1 MPAKGRTV
9 SLHAH
14 TRNLRNRYE
23 TERIGRAMLQT
34 QLMSSSKF
42 IARLIGPVFVV
53 SGIAMLWNRGSYPDM
68 VEEFLHS
75 PALIYIAG
83 FLALLGGLAIVNVHN
98 SWHWGWP
105 LIVTVIGWLAVIGGT
120 FRMVAPQYVQTLGGA
135 MFAHSAV
142 VIAIAILSV
151 ALGGFVSF
159 KGYME

>member
-14 TRNLRNRYE
+14 TRNLRSRYE
-23 TERIGRAMLQT
+23 TERIGRAMLQA
-34 QLMSSSKF
+34 QLKSSSKF

-105 LIVTVIGWLAVIGGT
+105 LIVTVIGWVAVVGGT
-120 FRMVAPQYVQTLGGA
+120 FRMVAPQYVQTLGSA
-135 MFAHSAV
+135 IFAHSAV
-142 VIAIAILSV
+142 VIVIAILSV

>member
-68 VEEFLHS
+68 VEEFLRS

-105 LIVTVIGWLAVIGGT
+105 LTVTVIGWLAVIGGT
-120 FRMVAPQYVQTLGGA
+120 FRMVAPRYVQTLGSA
-135 MFAHSAV
+135 MFAYSPV

-151 ALGGFVSF
+151 ALGGFLSF
-159 KGYME
+159 KGYTE

>member
-1 MPAKGRTV
+1 MPAKGRIV

-23 TERIGRAMLQT
+23 TERIGRAMLQA

-42 IARLIGPVFVV
+42 IARLIGPLFVV
-53 SGIAMLWNRGSYPDM
+53 SGIAMLWNHGSYPDM
-68 VEEFLHS
+68 VEEFLRS

-98 SWHWGWP
+98 SWLWGWP

-120 FRMVAPQYVQTLGGA
+120 FRMVAPRYVQTLGSA
-135 MFAHSAV
+135 MFAYSAV

-151 ALGGFVSF
+151 ALGGFLSF
-159 KGYME
+159 KGYTE

>member
-23 TERIGRAMLQT
+23 TERIGRAMPQT

-98 SWHWGWP
+98 SWLWGWP

-120 FRMVAPQYVQTLGGA
+120 FRMVAPRYVQTLGSA

-142 VIAIAILSV
+142 VIVIAILSV
-151 ALGGFVSF
+151 ALGGFLSF
-159 KGYME
+159 KGYTE

>member
-23 TERIGRAMLQT
+23 TERIGRAMPQT

-98 SWHWGWP
+98 SWLWGWP
-105 LIVTVIGWLAVIGGT
+105 LIVTVTGWLAVIGGIV
-120 FRMVAPQYVQTLGGA
+120 RMVAPQFIQAIGAAIYTQT
-135 MFAHSAV
+135 AV
-142 VIAIAILSV
+142 MIAVAVAIL
-151 ALGGFVSF
+151 ALGGFLSF
-159 KGYME
+159 KGYSE

>member
-1 MPAKGRTV
+1 MPAKGRIV

-23 TERIGRAMLQT
+23 TERIGRAMLQA

-42 IARLIGPVFVV
+42 IARLIGPLFVV
-53 SGIAMLWNRGSYPDM
+53 SGIAMLWNHGSYPDM
-68 VEEFLHS
+68 VEEFLRS

-98 SWHWGWP
+98 SWLWGWP

-120 FRMVAPQYVQTLGGA
+120 FRMVAPRYVQTLGSA
-135 MFAHSAV
+135 MFAYSAV

-151 ALGGFVSF
+151 ALGGFLSF

>member
-68 VEEFLHS
+68 IEEFLHS

-98 SWHWGWP
+98 SWRWGWP
-105 LIVTVIGWLAVIGGT
+105 LIVTVIGWLAVVGGT
-120 FRMVAPQYVQTLGGA
+120 FRMVAPQYVQTLGSA
-135 MFAHSAV
+135 IFAHSAV
-142 VIAIAILSV
+142 VIVIAILSV